1 MRLEAGTHAG
11 LISWLITAT
20 GELLSTRS
28 KTVNCWIWRKREKFI
43 SRTHVVFRE
52 PTILI
57 CESEALYLTLNQ
69 HCLPRHAFLGG
80 LLIYKKKKKTKKK
93 QNALSSYLLIAETV
107 NGQVKSNIVISMR
120 EEKRCNQR
128 RRPFVAEY
136 WNNQDPPKHLV
147 SSGNRI
153 MVHISEYKIL
163 SLLRHWIL
171 LHVYPL
177 TFCIQGSIII
187 FDRLT
192 PLVRNLKPNFTQSC
206 SFWTWDLV
214 RWGWQLNKRPLQAFR
229 YLCLVFFK
237 GKGLY
242 VI

>member
-1 MRLEAGTHAG
+1 MTDHRDSWT
-11 LISWLITAT
+11 LI
-20 GELLSTRS
+20 
-28 KTVNCWIWRKREKFI
+28 KTKQVNCWIWRKREKFI

-80 LLIYKKKKKTKKK
+80 LLIYKKKRRQKKQKKKTECTI
-93 QNALSSYLLIAETV
+93 SSYLLIAETV

-136 WNNQDPPKHLV
+136 WNNQDPPKHVV

-153 MVHISEYKIL
+153 WS
-163 SLLRHWIL
+163 
-171 LHVYPL
+171 
-177 TFCIQGSIII
+177 T
-187 FDRLT
+187 
-192 PLVRNLKPNFTQSC
+192 
-206 SFWTWDLV
+206 
-214 RWGWQLNKRPLQAFR
+214 
-229 YLCLVFFK
+229 
-237 GKGLY
+237 
-242 VI
+242 